1 MSYKDGYKNEL
12 GGAAPAGSLQPLNS
26 THDGKKWNHGVSA
39 EGIAQL
45 GKISAEI
52 NDAFDTGLRNHVK
65 MQIQI
70 GRLLNDAR
78 QHIPGDQQ
86 FGQWRAQNTPITN
99 KSTAGKLMNLAK
111 QVGDGRITQDM
122 VAKLPLSNLKELL
135 TAPDN
140 VLGEIAGLLEQGE
153 QPSRDDI
160 RGMVR
165 AENSPGS
172 PDDGSPEGGSM
183 LDDLRATDEERA
195 HESGPAEPPKP
206 TPTPAAAPAQ
216 AKGPAAPA
224 SPPRITMASV
234 VPKVLA
240 MSLTERLGHLD
251 PDRLPYDGCKV
262 EEWAWLIFGLDP
274 TPAYLPDELV
284 VSVLYEHYAAA
295 IPNSAHNYDRLMYS
309 LQKADKILKELIES
323 DKAM

>member
-1 MSYKDGYKNEL
+1 MSYKDGYRNEL
-12 GGAAPAGSLQPLNS
+12 GASAPAGSLAPLNS
-26 THDGKKWNHGVSA
+26 TLDGKKWNHGVSA
-39 EGIAQL
+39 DGIAQL

-52 NDAFDTGLRNHVK
+52 NDAFDAGLRSHVK

-78 QHIPGDQQ
+78 QHIAGDLQ
-86 FGQWRAQNTPITN
+86 FGQWRAQNTPITSKTSAN
-99 KSTAGKLMNLAK
+99 KLMNLAK
-111 QVGDGRITQDM
+111 QVGDGRITQEM
-122 VAKLPLSNLKELL
+122 VAKLPLSNLKELM
-135 TAPDN
+135 TAPDS
-140 VLGEIAGLLEQGE
+140 VLGEVAGLLEQGE
-153 QPSRDDI
+153 QPTRDDI

-165 AENSPGS
+165 AENSPES

-183 LDDLRATDEERA
+183 LDDLRATDSA
-195 HESGPAEPPKP
+195 DASESGPVEPPKP

-224 SPPRITMASV
+224 APPRITPASM
-234 VPKVLA
+234 VPKILA
-240 MSLTERLGHLD
+240 MSLSERLTFLD

-262 EEWAWLIFGLDP
+262 EEWAWLVFGLDP
-274 TPAYLPDELV
+274 VPAYLPGELV
-284 VSVLYEHYAAA
+284 ISVLYEHYAAA
-295 IPNSAHNYDRLMYS
+295 IPNSSHNYDRLLYS

>member
-1 MSYKDGYKNEL
+1 MSYKDGYAKEL
-12 GGAAPAGSLQPLNS
+12 GSAPAGSLQPLTS
-26 THDGKKWNHGVSA
+26 TQDGSKWNHGVNA

-45 GKISAEI
+45 GKISSEI
-52 NDAFDTGLRNHVK
+52 NDVFENGLRNHVK

-70 GRLLNDAR
+70 GRLLNEAR

-86 FGQWRAQNTPITN
+86 FGQWRSQNTPITN

-111 QVGDGRITQDM
+111 QVGEGRITSDM

-140 VLGEIAGLLEQGE
+140 VLGEVAGLLEQGA
-153 QPSRDDI
+153 QPTRDDI

-165 AENSPGS
+165 AENAPES

-206 TPTPAAAPAQ
+206 TPAPAAPAQ

-224 SPPRITMASV
+224 APPRITPASM
-234 VPKVLA
+234 VPKILA
-240 MSLTERLGHLD
+240 MTLMERLNHLD

-262 EEWAWLIFGLDP
+262 EEWAWLVFGLDP
-274 TPAYLPDELV
+274 VPAYLPASGV
-284 VSVLYEHYAAA
+284 VDVLYEHYAPS
-295 IPNSAHNYDRLMYS
+295 IPNSTHNYDRLIYT
-309 LQKADKILKELIES
+309 LQKAEKILQEVIES